1 MTLRRLSL
9 PKALAVVVLAS
20 GAVSCSG
27 TPSNEDGGTDGG
39 NTDAGPTEMCPQGC
53 YNPTDPDGGPG
64 RYEDGGLIC
73 YC

>member
-1 MTLRRLSL
+1 MALPRISL

-20 GAVSCSG
+20 GAVGCSG
-27 TPSNEDGGTDGG
+27 APSPNDGGTDAGTDGG
-39 NTDAGPTEMCPQGC
+39 TPPEMCPEGC